1 MNLTSQN
8 DTLIIKDLPE
18 LTAAQAPR
26 IRKEL
31 NEAFVPPHKNA
42 NLHCDTLDFLD
53 STGLGVLISLHKKAA
68 QEGGRLTLLH
78 PKPTIVQLLEL
89 TRLHRFF
96 DIVAA

>member
-1 MNLTSQN
+1 MNITSQN
-8 DTLIIKDLPE
+8 DTLVIRDLSE
-18 LTAAQAPR
+18 LTAAEAPS

-31 NEAFVPPHKNA
+31 NEAFAPPHKNA
-42 NLHCDTLDFLD
+42 DLHCESLEFLD

-68 QEGGRLTLLH
+68 QEGGKLTLLH